1 MQCGTMGYFGTGS
14 SPYAK
19 LPLCFSP
26 RVDADWIEER
36 AATGPKGEKGHAAT
50 SNPIDPYVVR
60 RLTPSSEHG
69 EPTLVQSLP
78 ERRAEVG
85 R

>member
-1 MQCGTMGYFGTGS
+1 MLFR
-14 SPYAK
+14 
-19 LPLCFSP
+19 

-50 SNPIDPYVVR
+50 SNPIDPCVVR